1 MYYGEYGGQFIP
13 ETLFPVLQELDRA
26 FEKARRNRDFV
37 KRWRYYLG
45 VYAGRPTPLFFAKNS
60 SQKLGIKLYL
70 KREDLLHTGAHKI
83 NNTIGQCLLAKEVL
97 KKTRIIAET
106 GAGQHGV
113 ATATACALLNLKCT
127 IYMGRKD
134 VERQKI
140 NVLKMKLLGADV
152 VPVSSGT
159 ETLKDAINSA
169 LRDWITNPTSTH
181 YVIGSVVGPYPFPK
195 IVSFFQSIIGVEAK
209 QQILKLEGRLPDFV
223 VACVGG
229 GSNAIGIF
237 SAFLKEKKVKLIGV
251 EAGGN
256 GKLHS
261 ASLTKGSLGV
271 FHGMKTY
278 LIQDEDGQVLP
289 PHSIAPGLDYPAVGP
304 EHAYLKDSGR
314 AEYYSVQD
322 EDALEGFEFLSR
334 FEGIIPALEPA
345 HAMAWIIKN
354 SKELKGKIVILN
366 LSGRGDKDMEIYS
379 NRKADHQA

>member
-26 FEKARRNRDFV
+26 FEKAKKSKNFA
-37 KRWRYYLG
+37 KKWRYYLE
-45 VYAGRPTPLFFAKNS
+45 VYAGRPTPLFFAKNAS
-60 SQKLGIKLYL
+60 EKLGIKLYL

-134 VERQKI
+134 VQRQKI
-140 NVLKMKLLGADV
+140 NVLKMKLLGAEV

-159 ETLKDAINSA
+159 ETLKDAINEA

-237 SAFLKEKKVKLIGV
+237 SAFLKEKKVKLVGV
-251 EAGGN
+251 EAGGDGN
-256 GKLHS
+256 LHS
-261 ASLTKGSLGV
+261 ASLTRGSLGV

-322 EDALEGFEFLSR
+322 EDALEGFEFLSK

-379 NRKADHQA
+379 NRKGDHQA